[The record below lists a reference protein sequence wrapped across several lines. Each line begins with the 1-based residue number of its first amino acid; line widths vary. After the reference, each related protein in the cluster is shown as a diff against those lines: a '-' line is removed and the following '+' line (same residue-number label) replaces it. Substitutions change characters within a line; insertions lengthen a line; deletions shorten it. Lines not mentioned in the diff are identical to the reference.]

1 MKYQPQPLDTS
12 QIELGGELRE
22 LAERL
27 ARNAHDVWARGR
39 LAEGWRYGPRRDDAR
54 KETPDL
60 VPYEELPESE
70 KAYDRAM
77 VAETLKAIIAL
88 GYRIERAR

>member
-1 MKYQPQPLDTS
+1 MPYQPRPIDTS
-12 QIELGGELRE
+12 QIELGGDIRA

-27 ARNAHDVWARGR
+27 AENAHEQWARQR

-54 KETPDL
+54 KETPNL
-60 VPYEELPESE
+60 VPYGELPEAE
-70 KAYDRAM
+70 REYDRIV

-88 GYRIERAR
+88 GFRIEKAS